1 MRVCSGLTSMTPASS
16 VTLLPL
22 LVVELPPPP
31 PAPAPRFVMDV
42 DNVRRNVGRRRR
54 DFLLPVPVYVML
66 SLMWEGKEKSRIVLM
81 P

>member
-1 MRVCSGLTSMTPASS
+1 
-16 VTLLPL
+16 
-22 LVVELPPPP
+22 
-31 PAPAPRFVMDV
+31 MDV

-66 SLMWEGKEKSRIVLM
+66 SLLWEGKEKSRIVVM